1 MVLDERP
8 ESEARNSESAIR
20 NHRQCPPIWY
30 RCQEGLYE
38 QDSINSE
45 IKGSNDQLSVQ
56 EVHTEEESLQSNRGL
71 LKSRIFKN

>member
-1 MVLDERP
+1 MVLHERP

-45 IKGSNDQLSVQ
+45 IKGSNDQLSV
-56 EVHTEEESLQSNRGL
+56 
-71 LKSRIFKN
+71 